1 MAESG
6 RRYVKA
12 KVFTTAKSV
21 CRFFTTAKSVFEFL
35 NLTESKITRDTTIR
49 QAEPEADSGQY
60 DECVSDSGDS
70 NTDSGVPGP
79 SLEAIEDGGC
89 TAESEPGD
97 GDYDNESDILC
108 DSESDWEPGSSA
120 CVTSCSSDSDSEAH
134 SGTPAAPCQT
144 PGPTDCTSKHLSGED
159 NINVTVKATCKK
171 HCCKFCGKMNS
182 KMSTHLSRVHKLEP
196 EVKEILGLPKG
207 ICKST
212 ARPIARLVALADY
225 SHAVPTWTSGT
236 KRVNN
241 VMLSCSVVY

>member
-1 MAESG
+1 KQNQKLTLDSMM
-6 RRYVKA
+6 
-12 KVFTTAKSV
+12 SV
-21 CRFFTTAKSVFEFL
+21 CQTAVTPTLIQSSFL
-35 NLTESKITRDTTIR
+35 PSIV
-49 QAEPEADSGQY
+49 QACLAPALRPLK
-60 DECVSDSGDS
+60 
-70 NTDSGVPGP
+70 T
-79 SLEAIEDGGC
+79 A
-89 TAESEPGD
+89 AESEPGD

-212 ARPIARLVALADY
+212 ARPIARLVALAD
-225 SHAVPTWTSGT
+225 
-236 KRVNN
+236 
-241 VMLSCSVVY
+241 